1 MLRTCLQWDSKTP
14 NNKRHSNRRLRREA
28 LAGPAP
34 ADTPETQASFAPTAD
49 NQRLRRLQHGIA
61 LAAMPET
68 RASSA
73 LSAESP
79 RLPPSGIAHADK
91 KATPVNF
98 APDAESQSP
107 KAESWK

>member
-28 LAGPAP
+28 RVGHAP
-34 ADTPETQASFAPTAD
+34 AVMPETPVNSAPTAD
-49 NQRLRRLQHGIA
+49 NPHLRRHQHGHA
-61 LAAMPET
+61 LAVMPET

-73 LSAESP
+73 PSVESP

-91 KATPVNF
+91 RATPVNF

>member
-1 MLRTCLQWDSKTP
+1 MLKTCLRWDSKTP
-14 NNKRHSNRRLRREA
+14 SSNHSNRRLRQETR
-28 LAGPAP
+28 AGHAP
-34 ADTPETQASFAPTAD
+34 ADTPETPVNSAPTAD
-49 NQRLRRLQHGIA
+49 NPRLRRHQHGHA

-73 LSAESP
+73 PSAESP

-91 KATPVNF
+91 KATRENF